1 MDRLERRDFLALGG
15 SLLLAQATGLTQAVA
30 AESSSPA
37 APPVPKALP
46 KAWTKAPTI
55 PLWPGEPPGG
65 AGYRPQKLPA
75 NMNPTWIRNIA
86 RPELHVFRPS
96 KSNGHALLVMPGG
109 AYLFVSIGN
118 EGVDVAKRMNA
129 LGTTVFVLT
138 YRLPNEGWT
147 PRADVPLQDAQRAM
161 RLIRA
166 QAGKY
171 RISPDTLSA
180 IGFSAGGNLAACLA
194 TQHAEKVYTAVDAA
208 DSLSAKPFAAGLIYP
223 VVTMEK
229 PWTHDLSRRMLLGDH
244 PTDAEVAHR
253 SAERQVTA
261 DTPPTFLAHAMDD
274 TDVPVE
280 NSIHMMEALRKA
292 KRPVEAHFFQEGHHA
307 FGVGRPN
314 TPSAQWIDL
323 FHAWHMRLIN
333 TTPAH

>member
-37 APPVPKALP
+37 APPVPKTLP

-65 AGYRPQKLPA
+65 AGYKPQKLPA
-75 NMNPTWIRNIA
+75 SMNPTWIRNIA
-86 RPELHVFRPS
+86 RPELHVFR
-96 KSNGHALLVMPGG
+96 HALLVMPGG

-166 QAGKY
+166 QAAKY
-171 RISPDTLSA
+171 RI
-180 IGFSAGGNLAACLA
+180 
-194 TQHAEKVYTAVDAA
+194 
-208 DSLSAKPFAAGLIYP
+208 
-223 VVTMEK
+223 
-229 PWTHDLSRRMLLGDH
+229 
-244 PTDAEVAHR
+244 R
-253 SAERQVTA
+253 SARSGS
-261 DTPPTFLAHAMDD
+261 PPAEISR
-274 TDVPVE
+274 P
-280 NSIHMMEALRKA
+280 ALPR
-292 KRPVEAHFFQEGHHA
+292 
-307 FGVGRPN
+307 N
-314 TPSAQWIDL
+314 TPRRSIPPW
-323 FHAWHMRLIN
+323 MRP
-333 TTPAH
+333 TA